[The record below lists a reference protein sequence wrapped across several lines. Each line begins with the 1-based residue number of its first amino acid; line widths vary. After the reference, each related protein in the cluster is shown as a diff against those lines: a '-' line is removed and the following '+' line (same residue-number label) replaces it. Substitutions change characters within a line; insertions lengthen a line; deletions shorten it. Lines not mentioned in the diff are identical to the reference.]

1 MKLVLRARNVPVT
14 SSLTPLLG
22 PLGRPL
28 FRLAPW
34 TQAIARS
41 RAYASVV
48 RWSLRL
54 GSVSGIDIRVHFTFA
69 LLVLL
74 VANLASQQHGSRGAM
89 FGAVSIICLFCCVVL
104 HELGHSLVAQRLGVG
119 VREIVLLPIGGVAR
133 LLSEPKKPL
142 HELLIALA
150 GPMVNVVIAAGLFL
164 VLQISPTQLLD
175 WTQLHQQFVAPPS
188 PRGLLVLLLY
198 GNLMMA
204 VFNMVPA
211 LPMDGGRVLR
221 ASLSFFMGQVRAT
234 NVAAGLAQVLAVG
247 VAFFAIQSGEPL
259 LVLIAVLVFMGAG
272 QERSTA
278 RTNRLLMDLHAGEVC
293 DPQAITFTPGDTVG
307 AAVDQTLRSP
317 QAHFLVSH
325 GAEPIGTL
333 SRDDLIALAGRVG
346 LHAPLSAIIRRKPTE
361 VPPELALSE
370 VRRVLQENGGLPVLV
385 RSADGVLGVLG
396 LEDISR
402 IATLTDHLARG
413 GVRRQLAAKPEVAP
427 EVTTRE

>member
-1 MKLVLRARNVPVT
+1 MARRAVAA
-14 SSLTPLLG
+14 SGS
-22 PLGRPL
+22 
-28 FRLAPW
+28 
-34 TQAIARS
+34 QAIGPE

-54 GSVSGIDIRVHFTFA
+54 GSVSGIDIRVHFTFV

-74 VANLASQQHGSRGAM
+74 VANQFSQQHGSRGAV
-89 FGAVSIICLFCCVVL
+89 FGAVSVICLFFCVVL
-104 HELGHSLVAQRLGVG
+104 HELGHSLVAQRFGVG

-150 GPMVNVVIAAGLFL
+150 GPLVNVVIA
-164 VLQISPTQLLD
+164 V
-175 WTQLHQQFVAPPS
+175 
-188 PRGLLVLLLY
+188 GLLIALQVSPVQLFDVELHKQAIGAPSLRALLVSLLY
-198 GNLMMA
+198 GNVVLA

-221 ASLSFFMGQVRAT
+221 AILSFFMGQVRAT

-247 VAFFAIQSGEPL
+247 VAFFAIESNQPL
-259 LVLIAVLVFMGAG
+259 LVLIALLVFMGAG
-272 QERSTA
+272 QERATA
-278 RTNRLLMDLHAGEVC
+278 RTNHLLAELHAGEVC
-293 DPQAITFTPGDTVG
+293 DPQAVTFTPGDTVG
-307 AAVDQTLRSP
+307 AAIDQTLRSP
-317 QAHFLVSH
+317 QAHFLVMH

-333 SRDDLIALAGRVG
+333 SRDDLISLAGRVG
-346 LHAPLSAIIRRKPTE
+346 LHSPLSAITRRSPTE

-385 RSADGVLGVLG
+385 RSPDGVLGLLG

-402 IATLTDHLARG
+402 IASLTDNLARG
-413 GVRRQLAAKPEVAP
+413 GVRRHLAPKPETAS